1 MRVTLTGRIKGAALK
16 PDSVDGK
23 PALDVKLELNV
34 VSAAVMHDLI
44 RVWEQTGARV
54 IVTMEPQQ
62 SQLFGDSNG
71 DERMNVFTAG
81 PADGQ
86 TSMLAADGEND
97 GDDEDNGDDARDTDG
112 DREDP
117 ATDSV
122 EPVPAF
128 TGAGVNVYRRFGAEG
143 TD

>member
-1 MRVTLTGRIKGAALK
+1 MPGVTPGPAPRTSSSQQVGRLKALA
-16 PDSVDGK
+16 S
-23 PALDVKLELNV
+23 
-34 VSAAVMHDLI
+34 
-44 RVWEQTGARV
+44 GARV